1 MRLKMSEEY
10 EYDEETPEQEET
22 DLRGEY
28 VWDGS
33 YLFGAD
39 MDVNDTGHEGYF
51 LQIIANNLAELLID
65 LIKKIAAKV
74 TTIPEEQQN
83 DGQYEIDSNA
93 NDYIKELKDE
103 QVNIEELEK
112 ILSICE
118 EADPVLYSEF
128 KKENNELFEGLED
141 PRKWGCK
148 QGNIIS
154 REHNFE
160 LWGWNDGQA
169 KNLLNMVYEIAQEDV
184 VSPTTSLGIHDYQTG
199 RNYSTTVGELEAKEK
214 AQSIIPGA
222 VKTQSNVHI
231 PWDKSKLVGDSNNF
245 VKFSDWIKLRESKT

>member
-1 MRLKMSEEY
+1 MSEEY
-10 EYDEETPEQEET
+10 EHDEETPEQEET

-39 MDVNDTGHEGYF
+39 SEINDTGHEGYF
-51 LQIIANNLAELLID
+51 LQIIANNLAEPLIG

-74 TTIPEEQQN
+74 TTIPEEQHN
-83 DGQYEIDSNA
+83 DGQSEI
-93 NDYIKELKDE
+93 NDKSDNYIEELKNE
-103 QVNIEELEK
+103 QINIEELEN

-128 KKENNELFEGLED
+128 KTENKELLDGLKD
-141 PRKWGCK
+141 PRKWGCQ

-160 LWGWNDGQA
+160 LWGWNDKQA

-199 RNYSTTVGELEAKEK
+199 RNYSTTVGELEAGEK

-222 VKTQSNVHI
+222 VKTKSNVI
-231 PWDKSKLVGDSNNF
+231 LPWDRSKLIGDSNNF
-245 VKFSDWIKLRESKT
+245 VKFSDWMKLRESKT